1 MQPSI
6 WESPTDVV
14 SKGLFGGAQASQ
26 ALKRGGAARK
36 AEASRAAAAKVLAS
50 VDEGNKQQ
58 GPLPQ
63 VRLLETLNPQHAILD
78 PRPSTLNP
86 QPSTLNP
93 RSCRRAAA
101 GAPPGVLTAVD
112 VRRECCESRKGLR
125 ARKEA
130 MLRKRAVLNNKRHI

>member
-86 QPSTLNP
+86 QPSTPDHADALP
-93 RSCRRAAA
+93 Q
-101 GAPPGVLTAVD
+101 
-112 VRRECCESRKGLR
+112 VRRQECSQLWMSDGS
-125 ARKEA
+125 
-130 MLRKRAVLNNKRHI
+130 AVKAERV